1 MMAILLAIRFNT
13 TACSRKRSTAYFQVH
28 LSSDGL
34 HDLRYRLFPR
44 TPRHSSR
51 RAGCLPRMPTVNGST
66 GGDRL
71 AVSARGNGFESVRR
85 SRVRSTSA
93 SGINAVYSRWIHLSA
108 LLLLPLGMLVVGVAS
123 ELSVVPE
130 NAWSASLIGQH
141 AAFCVFFIPVLSL
154 VPLAGLMLALRNS
167 APESPRLAGAVAG
180 LAAGGIAAAIY
191 AWHCPDDSPL
201 FVAVWY
207 VLAITIVTGV
217 GTLIGGRILRW

>member
-1 MMAILLAIRFNT
+1 VTYVNTNDLISLLAEDAPVRMLLNRMLALALAIGIVLPVAILLSTIGMRGDMPSAIE
-13 TACSRKRSTAYFQVH
+13 TARV
-28 LSSDGL
+28 
-34 HDLRYRLFPR
+34 LFKLLV
-44 TPRHSSR
+44 T
-51 RAGCLPRMPTVNGST
+51 LV
-66 GGDRL
+66 L
-71 AVSARGNGFESVRR
+71 AIGACALVFRVGRPGASLKISA
-85 SRVRSTSA
+85 
-93 SGINAVYSRWIHLSA
+93 W
-108 LLLLPLGMLVVGVAS
+108 LLLPLCMLVVAVAS
-123 ELSVVPE
+123 ELSIVPE
-130 NAWSASLIGQH
+130 NAWSASMIGHH

-154 VPLAGLMLALRNS
+154 VPLVSLMLALRNG